1 MPTKEY
7 INTPDV
13 VKLTGRPSSE
23 IIELV
28 KSGVL
33 PGHKTK
39 RGWWRYEADA
49 VNKYFGLSGNPAETA
64 PKTEA
69 AAKELSTA
77 LSPYKLAIDIIEHT
91 SRCVLIVG
99 KAGSG

>member
-1 MPTKEY
+1 MATKKY

-23 IIELV
+23 IIDLV

-39 RGWWRYEADA
+39 RGWWRYDLEA
-49 VNKYFGLSGNPAETA
+49 VEKYFGLTVTPE
-64 PKTEA
+64 
-69 AAKELSTA
+69 AKETTAEKKVEKVAVTDSTE
-77 LSPYKLAIDIIEHT
+77 LSPYKLAMQKIDCI
-91 SRCVLIVG
+91 
-99 KAGSG
+99 